1 MAGRSRRDRLIEAAR
16 EARSRSH
23 APHSGYSVG
32 AAILADGE
40 IYEGANIEVS
50 GWSTSAHAEMTALF
64 NAVLD
69 GAESPELLAVSTED
83 ASGLAPCGLCQHTLA
98 DFAEDLTI
106 VADNGPS
113 SAPNEYRL
121 DDLLG
126 PAHRPTTRDSE

>member
-1 MAGRSRRDRLIEAAR
+1 MNESSRQKKVIEAAR

-32 AAILADGE
+32 AAILANGE
-40 IYEGANIEVS
+40 IYKGSNIEVS

-69 GAESPELLAVSTED
+69 GAKSLDLLAISTED
-83 ASGLAPCGLCQHTLA
+83 TSGLAPCGLCQHTLA

-106 VADNGPS
+106 IADNGRS
-113 SAPNEYRL
+113 SAPNEYQL